1 MPSIHAEIPFKPS
14 DFEIGSGLSPNATLS
29 GRTETRPNSSNLR
42 KALRVEP
49 RSHRKPSC
57 QGRDLRGSRRFPL
70 FPWPRPASRPS
81 TRSRSR
87 PGPEAAI
94 SLVKPACSLTFN
106 PFGTINSAHGHIP
119 VGQSPPKTTGKS
131 TPFPASLLD
140 SSSGSASTTGSRG
153 PSWPCSIEER
163 KASQSL
169 PAPTPVLE
177 PE

>member
-1 MPSIHAEIPFKPS
+1 MPSIHAEVPFKTP
-14 DFEIGSGLSPNATLS
+14 DFEIGSGLSPNTTLS
-29 GRTETRPNSSNLR
+29 GRTETRPNSSNVR
-42 KALRVEP
+42 KAQRVEP

-57 QGRDLRGSRRFPL
+57 QGCDLRGSGRFVL
-70 FPWPRPASRPS
+70 FLRPGPANRSS

-119 VGQSPPKTTGKS
+119 VHQSPPKTTGKS

-169 PAPTPVLE
+169 PAPNSGP
-177 PE
+177 